1 MIPTE
6 IVWTSVHTHDANLA
20 LIEATCSLPL
30 QCTVLILPFTPAA
43 KKKTPKNHD
52 HRAAGFWRRGESSSP
67 NLSFYLAVYLR
78 R

>member
-6 IVWTSVHTHDANLA
+6 IVWTSVHTHDANVA

-43 KKKTPKNHD
+43 KKKHLKTTIIVLQVFGAVVSQAL
-52 HRAAGFWRRGESSSP
+52 RI
-67 NLSFYLAVYLR
+67 YLFA
-78 R
+78 